1 MENKRLSWDEIKKQ
15 FDQEWVELV
24 DYDWPET
31 ELYPQSG
38 TVRVHAKTRSE
49 FDDLADRDPP
59 VDSAYIFVGQP
70 ENSSD
75 VVLTRGYS
83 RIRTGSDNNN

>member
-1 MENKRLSWDEIKKQ
+1 MENIKLTWDEIKEK
-15 FDQEWVELV
+15 FDKEWIELV

-31 ELYPQSG
+31 EIYPQSG

-59 VDSAYIFVGQP
+59 IDSAYVYVGQA
-70 ENSSD
+70 EKSND

-83 RIRTGSDNNN
+83 RVQVGTDNN